1 MHCNSPT
8 LFAAAALC
16 TVLTIGCSSQSTK
29 SKHSATI
36 PTPTPATPVQVPQ
49 PQKSNPVEEPNSQK
63 TESPKPSG
71 WITLFPE
78 VRVNRDLKAVEFTGT
93 IAVDHKVFL
102 EVLACPKNTKEHE
115 SLVVTAAAPSHVHAA
130 LLLIGL
136 VPGSPGFYDWR
147 GATLQTT
154 APTGPSVEVTLIAP
168 NLPQQPL
175 SNFAVQ
181 SQTGQTLTDRLNGR
195 AFVFAGS
202 TFAANKE
209 DPNGPQ
215 RYRAD
220 ADGTLIGL
228 SMFGGETV
236 ACPDPFNPDSGVAP
250 PQWLSAPTLPP
261 RGTAVTVQIRAISPT
276 P

>member
-1 MHCNSPT
+1 MPT
-8 LFAAAALC
+8 HSRSQALFTAAALC
-16 TVLTIGCSSQSTK
+16 ASLTIGCSSQSVK
-29 SKHSATI
+29 SKHSEAV
-36 PTPTPATPVQVPQ
+36 PTPATPVQTPVPQ
-49 PQKSNPVEEPNSQK
+49 RSTPTEEPKPQKAEL
-63 TESPKPSG
+63 PKPSG

-78 VRVNRDLKAVEFTGT
+78 VRVNRDLKAVEFSGT
-93 IAVDHKVFL
+93 IAVDHRVFL

-136 VPGSPGFYDWR
+136 VPGSPGFNDWR
-147 GATLQTT
+147 GSTLKTT
-154 APTGPSVEVTLIAP
+154 APTGPAVEVTLIAP

-175 SNFAVQ
+175 SNFAVR
-181 SQTGQTLTDRLNGR
+181 SQTDQSLTDHLNGR

-236 ACPDPFNPDSGVAP
+236 ACPDPFNPDSGVEA

-261 RGTAVTVQIRAISPT
+261 RGTAVTVQLRAISTT